1 MLALP
6 FKSLKLSSNRILALV
21 LMSSLLANGIMTT
34 ATAEDISIT
43 LNVQENQNPADN
55 CVETPAD
62 WDPFVIGGNVITAS
76 AGQPADFQID
86 PNFSFGDGL
95 VDGVCGTPIAPT
107 GAVQA
112 AITLTGN
119 PAGWASSVDCASPT
133 SCPTPDFTAADTQGI
148 NFIDASVTPPNVFGM
163 AYTQDVVVT
172 VTWIP

>member
-43 LNVQENQNPADN
+43 LNVQENQDPADN
-55 CVETPAD
+55 CVETAVEFSPS
-62 WDPFVIGGNVITAS
+62 VIGSDVITAS

-86 PNFSFGDGL
+86 PDFSFGDGL
-95 VDGVCGTPIAPT
+95 VEGVCGTPIAPT
-107 GAVQA
+107 GLVQA
-112 AITLTGN
+112 SISITGS
-119 PAGWASSVDCASPT
+119 PADWISSVDCT
-133 SCPTPDFTAADTQGI
+133 DTCPAADFIYDQQGI

-163 AYTQDVVVT
+163 AYNQGVVVT
-172 VTWIP
+172 VTWAP